1 MGIRILAYKCMVLH
15 KVFSSA
21 SEAEKTAERL
31 NRGIPD
37 TIFLPFLESNEG
49 DLSQYSTIEDFELAE
64 SKFH

>member
-49 DLSQYSTIEDFELAE
+49 DLSQHSTIEDFELAE

>member
-1 MGIRILAYKCMVLH
+1 MGIRILAYKCMVLQ
-15 KVFSSA
+15 KVFSSF

-37 TIFLPFLESNEG
+37 TIFLPFLESKEG
-49 DLSQYSTIEDFELAE
+49 DLSQYSTIGDSELVE